1 MATTAENVELQVI
14 EQDERVQE
22 LTQGSLE
29 LIERAE
35 GIEIVNDE
43 TDLDAAE
50 FLAQVK
56 TARKRV
62 DELRHWF
69 TDPLETHKKN
79 IIARFKSTDA
89 PLEQAQKIVGGKHLA
104 YQRVQQEAARKE
116 QERLRKLAEAKQARQ
131 AQRAEDKGLEAP
143 PVVIPMPTIQ
153 APPKTIHTASGSVTT
168 RTVWRHEVLDMAALP
183 DEYKIADEVKL
194 GKVVRAGVREIPG
207 VRIYEEMVV

>member
-69 TDPLETHKKN
+69 TDPLETQKKN

>member
-14 EQDERVQE
+14 ENDERVQE
-22 LTQGSLE
+22 LSQGSLE
-29 LIERAE
+29 LVKRAQ
-35 GIEIVNDE
+35 GIEIVDDE
-43 TDLDAAE
+43 TDVDAAE

-69 TDPLETHKKN
+69 TDPLETQKKN
-79 IIARFKSTDA
+79 IIARFKTTDA
-89 PLEQAQKIVGGKHLA
+89 PLEQAQKIVGGKHLV
-104 YQRVQQEAARKE
+104 YQRAQQEAARKE
-116 QERLRKLAEAKQARQ
+116 QERLRKLAEGKQARQ
-131 AQRAEDKGLEAP
+131 AARAEEKGLEAP
-143 PVVIPMPTIQ
+143 PVVIPMPTVQ

-168 RTVWRHEVLDMAALP
+168 RTVWRHQVVDMAALP